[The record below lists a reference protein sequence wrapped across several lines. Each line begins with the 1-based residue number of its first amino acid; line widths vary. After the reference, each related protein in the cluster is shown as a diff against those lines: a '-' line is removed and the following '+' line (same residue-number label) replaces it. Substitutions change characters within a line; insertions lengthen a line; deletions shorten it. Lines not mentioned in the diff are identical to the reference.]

1 MTPKIRSECHLLSTQ
16 PEQKKKHIMFSG
28 GNEIGRE
35 NTNFEGLHDFFV
47 FYFFYDLLTRV
58 RESQLRE
65 SYVLKY
71 GDKVEGIV
79 STQSCFDV

>member
-1 MTPKIRSECHLLSTQ
+1 MTSKIRSECHLLSTQ
-16 PEQKKKHIMFSG
+16 PVTEKKHIVFSG
-28 GNEIGRE
+28 GMKLLE
-35 NTNFEGLHDFFV
+35 NINFEDLHDFFC
-47 FYFFYDLLTRV
+47 FLFFYDYLTRV

-79 STQSCFDV
+79 LTQSCCDV